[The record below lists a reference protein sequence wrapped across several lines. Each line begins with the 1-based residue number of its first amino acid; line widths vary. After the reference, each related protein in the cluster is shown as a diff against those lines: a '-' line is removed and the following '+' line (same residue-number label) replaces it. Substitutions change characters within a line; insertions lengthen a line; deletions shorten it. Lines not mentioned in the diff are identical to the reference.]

1 VKVVVI
7 GGGIVG
13 ASAAF
18 HLVDAGADVVVVDDD
33 RPGRATR
40 AGAGIVSSSSRRNSP
55 GDPAFELAARAFA
68 AYPPMVDQLGG
79 APGLWDEIG
88 ELHVA
93 PPGPDL
99 DAVYAGLRARAG
111 SEAGAPDGAG
121 TVQRLDPAATLAAF
135 PYLRLDLASVRVTT
149 TVRVDGEVVRT
160 ALIRAA
166 VSRGARLAAGP
177 ATLVVGDRRAVGVV
191 AGGRHEEADAVIV
204 AAGAWSA
211 DVVRP
216 AGVTLALD
224 AQRGQI
230 LHLLLPGVDTSRL
243 PVVHPVGASHYILPF
258 ADSRIVV
265 GATRETG
272 AGFDPRLT
280 AGGVAQ
286 VLGHALGV
294 APGLAGATIGEMRVG
309 LRPATP
315 DGDPLLGPVP
325 SCPGL
330 WIATGMGP
338 VGLSIGPYC
347 GRLIARWVLGVE
359 PEMDLTPFAPGR
371 PFS

>member
-18 HLVDAGADVVVVDDD
+18 HLVDGGAEVVVVDDD

-40 AGAGIVSSSSRRNSP
+40 AGAGIVSASSRRNSP
-55 GDPAFELAARAFA
+55 GVPAFELAARAFA
-68 AYPPMVDQLGG
+68 AYPPLISQL
-79 APGLWDEIG
+79 AADHLATADGLWDVIG

-93 PPGPDL
+93 PAGPDL
-99 DAVYAGLRARAG
+99 DGVYAGLMARAD
-111 SEAGAPDGAG
+111 APDDG
-121 TVQRLDPAATLAAF
+121 TVAMLEPAATRAAF
-135 PYLRLDLASVRVTT
+135 PYLRPDLASVRVTT
-149 TVRVDGEVVRT
+149 TVRVDGEIVRT
-160 ALIRAA
+160 ALLTAA
-166 VSRGARLAAGP
+166 VRRGARVSVGP
-177 ATLVVGDRRAVGVV
+177 ATLVVSGGRAVGVA
-191 AGGRHEEADAVIV
+191 AGGRHEDADAVIV

-230 LHLLLPGVDTSRL
+230 LHLKLPGVDTSRL

-272 AGFDPRLT
+272 SGFDPRLT

-286 VLGHALGV
+286 VLTQALGV

-338 VGLSIGPYC
+338 VGLSIGPYS
-347 GRLIARWVLGVE
+347 GGLIAGWVLGIE
-359 PEMDLTPFAPGR
+359 PEMDLIPFAPGR
-371 PFS
+371 AFD

>member
-1 VKVVVI
+1 VKIVVI

-13 ASAAF
+13 ASAAW

-40 AGAGIVSSSSRRNSP
+40 AGAGIVSSTSRRNP
-55 GDPAFELAARAFA
+55 LGHPAYELAARAYS
-68 AYPPMVDQLGG
+68 AYPQLVEQLGG
-79 APGLWDEIG
+79 APGLWDVIG

-93 PPGPDL
+93 PPGPPL
-99 DAVYAGLRARAG
+99 DAVYADLWTR
-111 SEAGAPDGAG
+111 DGAG
-121 TVQRLDPAATLAAF
+121 AVQRLDPAATTAAF
-135 PYLRLDLASVRVTT
+135 PYLRPDLASVRVSTT
-149 TVRVDGEVVRT
+149 ARVDGDVVRG
-160 ALIRAA
+160 ALTQAA
-166 VSRGARLAAGP
+166 RSRGARLVPGP
-177 ATLVVGDRRAVGVV
+177 ATLVVEGGRAVGVV
-191 AGGRHEEADAVIV
+191 AGGRREEAEAVIV

-216 AGVTLALD
+216 AGVTLAVD

-230 LHLLLPGVDTSRL
+230 LHLTLPGVDTSRL

-272 AGFDPRLT
+272 SGFDPRLT

-286 VLGHALGV
+286 VLGDALGV
-294 APGLAGATIGEMRVG
+294 APGLAVATISEMRVG

-347 GRLIARWVLGVE
+347 GRLIAGWVLGAD
-359 PEMDLTPFAPGR
+359 PEMDLAPFAPGR
-371 PFS
+371 AFS

>member
-1 VKVVVI
+1 LTTGPLKVAVI

-13 ASAAF
+13 ASVAF
-18 HLVDAGADVVVVDDD
+18 HLADAGAGVVLVDDD

-40 AGAGIVSSSSRRNSP
+40 AGAGIVSGSSRRNQP
-55 GDPAFELAARAFA
+55 DNPAYELAARAYED
-68 AYPPMVDQLGG
+68 YPRLVERLGG
-79 APGLWDEIG
+79 AAGLWDVIG

-93 PPGPDL
+93 PPGPAL
-99 DAVYAGLRARAG
+99 DAVHSDLLARSGEG
-111 SEAGAPDGAG
+111 S
-121 TVQRLDPAATLAAF
+121 VLRLDPAATTAAF
-135 PYLRLDLASVRVTT
+135 PYLRPDLASVRVSATA
-149 TVRVDGEVVRT
+149 RVDGDVVRR
-160 ALIRAA
+160 ALTQAA
-166 VSRGARLAAGP
+166 RSRGATILAGP
-177 ATLVVGDRRAVGVV
+177 ATLVVEGGRAVGVV
-191 AGGRHEEADAVIV
+191 AGGQRADAEVVIV

-230 LHLLLPGVDTSRL
+230 LHLTLPGVDTSRL

-272 AGFDPRLT
+272 SGFDPRLT

-286 VLGHALGV
+286 VLGDALGV
-294 APGLAGATIGEMRVG
+294 APGLAGATIGDWRVG

-315 DGDPLLGPVP
+315 DGDPLLGPVAG
-325 SCPGL
+325 CPGL

-347 GRLIARWVLGVE
+347 GRLIAGWVMGAD

-371 PFS
+371 AFS